1 MDAGRKPR
9 SGWKPDKARF
19 VVYPHRS
26 SPNLQVA
33 VDPSFP
39 NAWTKPP
46 YYAPQGLGAGAKRST
61 AHSSS
66 CAFATRDRP
75 VAGSRLRYRGSR
87 PRRRNLVA
95 RDFTPAGYTYRVEV
109 KRSTATVQPLPQD
122 PKAQSQSARSG

>member
-1 MDAGRKPR
+1 MLDPSLGPE
-9 SGWKPDKARF
+9 WKPDKARF

-46 YYAPQGLGAGAKRST
+46 YYARLKSWAQEQAKHGAFVFVRIRERVIVLLPDRDCDIGEVGL
-61 AHSSS
+61 
-66 CAFATRDRP
+66 DDDI
-75 VAGSRLRYRGSR
+75 
-87 PRRRNLVA
+87 LVA

-109 KRSTATVQPLPQD
+109 KRRPAAAQPLPTS
-122 PKAQSQSARSG
+122 PKAQSQGA